1 MLSSANDIACRYWP
15 LVGQLSRRPLSAHHG
30 GFIAWQQHL
39 FPLWSVEGLNGTP
52 WPYLVPLPVLPTL
65 VYALPRTQGWYT
77 DQDLSSN
84 RYRAMRKNLE
94 AVLKDHPST
103 QMMIASGHEHS
114 IQILEHELPD
124 AQKVLQVVS
133 GSGSIDEH
141 TPVGKGENTL
151 MATPHAGFVVVD
163 ALNSAGD
170 PDSSGVLISVIEVE
184 KSTQVDPQNS
194 SAVHS
199 KETFRMWVPKR

>member
-1 MLSSANDIACRYWP
+1 
-15 LVGQLSRRPLSAHHG
+15 
-30 GFIAWQQHL
+30 
-39 FPLWSVEGLNGTP
+39 
-52 WPYLVPLPVLPTL
+52 
-65 VYALPRTQGWYT
+65 
-77 DQDLSSN
+77 
-84 RYRAMRKNLE
+84 MRKKLE

-103 QMMIASGHEHS
+103 QMIASGHEHS

-124 AQKVLQVVS
+124 AQKILHVVS

-141 TPVGKGENTL
+141 TPVGIGENTL
-151 MATPHAGFVVVD
+151 MATLHAGFVVVD

-184 KSTQVDPQNS
+184 KSEQVDPQNS

-199 KETFRMWVPKR
+199 KDAFRMWVPKR

>member
-1 MLSSANDIACRYWP
+1 MNTDTDIGINDDVAAAFIPFKIPHQP
-15 LVGQLSRRPLSAHHG
+15 LRQ
-30 GFIAWQQHL
+30 
-39 FPLWSVEGLNGTP
+39 
-52 WPYLVPLPVLPTL
+52 
-65 VYALPRTQGWYT
+65 
-77 DQDLSSN
+77 
-84 RYRAMRKNLE
+84 K
-94 AVLKDHPST
+94 
-103 QMMIASGHEHS
+103 MIASGHEHS

-141 TPVGKGENTL
+141 TPVGKGKNTL

-163 ALNSAGD
+163 VLNSAGD

-184 KSTQVDPQNS
+184 TSEQVDPQNS

-199 KETFRMWVPKR
+199 KDVFRMSIPKR